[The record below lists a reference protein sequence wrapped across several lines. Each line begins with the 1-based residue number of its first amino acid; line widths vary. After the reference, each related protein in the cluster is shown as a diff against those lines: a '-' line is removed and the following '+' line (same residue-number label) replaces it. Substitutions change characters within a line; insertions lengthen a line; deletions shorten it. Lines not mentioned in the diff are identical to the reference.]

1 LTSRK
6 ATFLPHKLEFV
17 FPFPAFGV
25 SEHSPQRHRHSPS
38 VRRRQN
44 WTKHHTKTAMS
55 TAQIIHPAKFE
66 RSTSKFIATIDPNTI
81 AIEATVTVQPSHVV
95 GAAP

>member
-1 LTSRK
+1 
-6 ATFLPHKLEFV
+6 
-17 FPFPAFGV
+17 
-25 SEHSPQRHRHSPS
+25 
-38 VRRRQN
+38 
-44 WTKHHTKTAMS
+44 MS
-55 TAQIIHPAKFE
+55 TAQIIHLTKLE